1 MDYVLIKYVILMYM
15 EIKEKISRV
24 DYCKEL

>member
-15 EIKEKISRV
+15 EIEEKNSSV
-24 DYCKEL
+24 NYCEEL

>member
-1 MDYVLIKYVILMYM
+1 MDYILIKYVILMYM

-24 DYCKEL
+24 DYCEEL

>member
-15 EIKEKISRV
+15 EIKEKISSV
-24 DYCKEL
+24 NYCEEL